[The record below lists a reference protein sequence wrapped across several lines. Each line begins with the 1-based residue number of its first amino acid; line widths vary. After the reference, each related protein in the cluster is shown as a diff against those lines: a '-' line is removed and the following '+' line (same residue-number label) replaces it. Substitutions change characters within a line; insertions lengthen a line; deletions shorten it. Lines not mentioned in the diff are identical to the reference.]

1 MNYFL
6 DTSSGRMWSMWRICR
21 LCSNP
26 MCWEI
31 LVDEDDREHPFFHC
45 HDCDMRVCD
54 EEAYED

>member
-1 MNYFL
+1 
-6 DTSSGRMWSMWRICR
+6 
-21 LCSNP
+21 